1 MRRTLALLG
10 ATLVVALGLAA
21 APADAAPTAPAAPAT
36 SGCRAVG
43 GGEVAGPGPARATV
57 VVDTGSGPV
66 WSACV
71 SFSGTISGTKAL
83 ELAGATIA
91 DLDPVYD
98 SYAGEGRAVCRLR
111 GVGTDPPDCLG
122 KSVDYWSFWVNGAY
136 ARGGAGSTVVRDG
149 DVHAWRHGTGSAPR
163 AATAG
168 TEAFRGAPATTTTTT
183 PRTTTT
189 TRPRTAAAS
198 GTGATGSDATG
209 GAPAGGTPTT
219 APDDGVGPT
228 SSTVPGATTSTTAAV
243 PGADGSPDPEQ
254 GEPGEQEAAV
264 VAGATASASDDGGD
278 ESASAAAGSAV
289 AGGGSDGG
297 GGSSLGAI
305 VGFVAVLAAIGGA
318 SLLVRRRRV
327 TLAV

>member
-21 APADAAPTAPAAPAT
+21 APVDAAPIAAATA
-36 SGCRAVG
+36 GCRAVG

-98 SYAGEGRAVCRLR
+98 TYAGEGRAVCRLR

-122 KSVDYWSFWVNGAY
+122 KSVDYWSFWVNGTY

-189 TRPRTAAAS
+189 TRPRTGAAS
-198 GTGATGSDATG
+198 GSGATGSDATG
-209 GAPAGGTPTT
+209 GGPAGTPTT
-219 APDDGVGPT
+219 APAEGAGST
-228 SSTVPGATTSTTAAV
+228 SSTAPGATTSTTTAA
-243 PGADGSPDPEQ
+243 PDADGSPDDEQ
-254 GEPGEQEAAV
+254 GEPGEPEAAA
-264 VAGATASASDDGGD
+264 VAAATASASDDGGD
-278 ESASAAAGSAV
+278 ESASAAAGSASA
-289 AGGGSDGG
+289 AGGGGSSDGGG

-305 VGFVAVLAAIGGA
+305 VGFVAVLAGIGGA
-318 SLLVRRRRV
+318 GLLVRRRRM